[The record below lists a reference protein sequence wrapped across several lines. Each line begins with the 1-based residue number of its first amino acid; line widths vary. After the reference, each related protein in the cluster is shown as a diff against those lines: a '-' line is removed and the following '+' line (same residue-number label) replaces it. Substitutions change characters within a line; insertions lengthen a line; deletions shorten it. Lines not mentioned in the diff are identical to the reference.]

1 MLCITNGNVILE
13 REIVH
18 KNVYM
23 DGETIVKI
31 SDEAPSVHDQVID
44 AKGRYVSPGFIDV
57 HTHGRKGCD
66 TMDGD
71 VEKLKV
77 ISKENLTTGCTS
89 YLPTTMTMQKE
100 DVNKAIDAVAALK
113 GNEPGAKILGVHME
127 GPFVSEKYKGAQD
140 AKNIIPS
147 TVENFQALA
156 HGHED
161 LIRKITLAPESA
173 GALDL
178 IAYLAKQGISVSVG
192 HSNATYDEAIAAFDA
207 GANSTTHTYNAMT
220 PLDKRKPGI
229 VGAVMDDPR
238 PYAELI
244 LDGKHVYYPSARILL
259 KMVGKERLILITDS
273 LECTGMPLGQ
283 YELGGQPIWVEEGRA
298 VLKDGTIAGSI
309 AGMNEV
315 VRHAFEHLNVSL
327 PEAVNFASRNPAKSI
342 HEEHLGLI
350 REGYKADLILFDDQI
365 DVSMAIVRGQIK
377 YNKGE

>member
-23 DGETIVKI
+23 DGEIIVKI

-244 LDGKHVYYPSARILL
+244 LDGKHVYYPAARILL

-298 VLKDGTIAGSI
+298 ASD
-309 AGMNEV
+309 MP
-315 VRHAFEHLNVSL
+315 LN
-327 PEAVNFASRNPAKSI
+327 I
-342 HEEHLGLI
+342 
-350 REGYKADLILFDDQI
+350 
-365 DVSMAIVRGQIK
+365 
-377 YNKGE
+377 